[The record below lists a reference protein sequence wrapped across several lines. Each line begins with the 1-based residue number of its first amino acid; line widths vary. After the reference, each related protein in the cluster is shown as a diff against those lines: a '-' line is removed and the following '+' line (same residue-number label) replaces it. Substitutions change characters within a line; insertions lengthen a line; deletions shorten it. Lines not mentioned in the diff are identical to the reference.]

1 MISHDDWIR
10 RAQGIDLTT
19 RAQLRERMAHS
30 DHLRDPIQDET
41 ALEFEYFLRREL
53 RKQLFVEEP
62 SDQVRRIILHFA
74 TVRVQKQKIPARVSI
89 RELVK
94 NIVCRSEHRNARALR
109 TLVKSSWQSVAAR
122 VPEPVSDSVLSMR
135 SDSVMTRRISI

>member
-19 RAQLRERMAHS
+19 RAQLRERMAHA
-30 DHLRDPIQDET
+30 DHLSEPIHDET

-74 TVRVQKQKIPARVSI
+74 TVRVQKQKTPAHVSI

-94 NIVCRSEHRNARALR
+94 NFVCRSEERNVRTLR
-109 TLVKSSWQSVAAR
+109 TLVKSGWQSVAAR

-135 SDSVMTRRISI
+135 SDSVLTRRISI